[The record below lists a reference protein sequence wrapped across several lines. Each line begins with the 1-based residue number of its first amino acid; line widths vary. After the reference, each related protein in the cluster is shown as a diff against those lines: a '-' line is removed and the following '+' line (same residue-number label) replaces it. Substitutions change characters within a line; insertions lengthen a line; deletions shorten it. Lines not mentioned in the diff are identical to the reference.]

1 MRLSGKQPV
10 VAKVIMTALIVAIFS
25 APQMAL
31 AKRGSDEKQRSS
43 VYGIVSERP
52 EGRLHGV
59 WVVGGVTFTTDAG
72 TEFDQSDGE
81 LKVGS
86 CAKVDVRNGRV
97 HEIESEPM
105 RDCQ

>member
-1 MRLSGKQPV
+1 MCLSAKQIV
-10 VAKVIMTALIVAIFS
+10 VKVIMTALLVAIFS

-31 AKRGSDEKQRSS
+31 AKRGSDEKQRSH
-43 VYGIVSERP
+43 VYGIVSELP

-59 WVVGGVTFTTDAG
+59 WVIGGVTVTTEAG

-86 CAKVDVRNGRV
+86 CAKVEVRNGRV

-105 RDCQ
+105 SDCQ